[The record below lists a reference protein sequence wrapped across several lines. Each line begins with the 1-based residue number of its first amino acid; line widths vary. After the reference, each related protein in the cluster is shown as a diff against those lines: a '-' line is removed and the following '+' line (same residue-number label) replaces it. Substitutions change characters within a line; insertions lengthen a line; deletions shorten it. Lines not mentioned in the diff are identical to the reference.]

1 MLNSI
6 TGQVSAKDTLAVYVL
21 TGGLEFEIHCSLVS
35 LANLPSPGEAATVLV
50 YLHHREDQ
58 LRLYGFASREER
70 SLFLDLIK
78 VEGIGPRQALKILS
92 GIEVP
97 RFIQALE
104 TEDLDTLV
112 TLPGLG
118 RKSAQ
123 KIILKL
129 KGRLSAIAPP
139 GSSLEEDLISA
150 LIGMGFER
158 RRARQA
164 VTSSIKEL
172 DEQALPPEELER
184 ELFRRA
190 LNRISGQDGAS

>member
-6 TGQVSAKDTLAVYVL
+6 TGRISAKDNLAVYLL
-21 TGGLEFEIHCSLVS
+21 TGGVEFEIQCSLIS
-35 LANLPSPGEAATVLV
+35 LAELPAPGKEATVLV

-58 LRLYGFASREER
+58 LKLFGFASPEER

-78 VEGIGPRQALKILS
+78 VEGIGPRQAMKILS
-92 GIEVP
+92 GIEVQ

-104 TEDLDTLV
+104 AEDLDTLV

-118 RKSAQ
+118 KKSAQ

-129 KGRLSAIAPP
+129 KGRLTSIAPA
-139 GSSLEEDLISA
+139 GSSLEEDLVSA
-150 LIGMGFER
+150 LIGMGFDR

-164 VTSSIKEL
+164 VVQSLKDMDDQT
-172 DEQALPPEELER
+172 LPPAELER

-190 LNRISGQDGAS
+190 LSRIGSQENGS

>member
-6 TGQVSAKDTLAVYVL
+6 TGRISAKDTLAVYLL
-21 TGGLEFEIHCSLVS
+21 TGGLEFTVQCSLIS
-35 LANLPSPGEAATVLV
+35 LANLPAPGEEATVLV

-58 LRLYGFASREER
+58 LKLFGFASTEER

-78 VEGIGPRQALKILS
+78 VEGIGPRQAMKILS
-92 GIEVP
+92 GIEVQ

-104 TEDLDTLV
+104 AEDLDTLV

-118 RKSAQ
+118 KKSAQ

-129 KGRLSAIAPP
+129 KGRLTSIAPA
-139 GSSLEEDLISA
+139 GSSLEEDLVSA
-150 LIGMGFER
+150 LIGMGFDR

-164 VTSSIKEL
+164 VVESLKDL
-172 DEQALPPEELER
+172 DDQTLPPAELER

-190 LNRISGQDGAS
+190 LSRIGGQENGS

>member
-6 TGQVSAKDTLAVYVL
+6 TGKVSAKDTAAVYVL
-21 TGGLEFEIHCSLVS
+21 THGLEFEVHCSLIS
-35 LANLPSPGEAATVLV
+35 LANLPSPGQEATVLV
-50 YLHHREDQ
+50 YVHHREDQ
-58 LRLYGFASREER
+58 LKLYGFADREER

-92 GIEVP
+92 GIEVQ
-97 RFIQALE
+97 RFVQALE
-104 TEDLDTLV
+104 AEDLDTLV

-129 KGRLSAIAPP
+129 KGKLSGTAPA
-139 GSSLEEDLISA
+139 GSSLEEDLVGA
-150 LIGMGFER
+150 LVGMGFDR

-164 VTSSIKEL
+164 VTLSLKEI
-172 DEQALPPEELER
+172 DELTLPAEELER

-190 LNRISGQDGAS
+190 LNRINSPEGGA